1 MVVTANRKASSL
13 SKFKKPFKKIN
24 WALLTSIAVHG
35 AFFALILPELNLNSE
50 SENADIS
57 GETNVIELNA
67 LEQTRLPDFSGP
79 QRFANFNNLN
89 VPTDMENGIDGIP
102 IPNFDA
108 LPFSSYDNS
117 FSSLPTPPPLPPI
130 SGSFDSNYGGSI
142 VNIPAPR
149 DLPAPPP
156 ISFNN
161 NLPNPPSFNDS
172 PITSN
177 NFDNLEGNVIDIVP
191 RSPEQE
197 AEIRRAIFQGR
208 EDENIPSPR
217 DVFNNRNSSIARN
230 QTPDDE
236 TLVNIISNNPTINTD
251 SENSTPRITSRDENV
266 SDEEARKNYVAW
278 LQDVN
283 NPTPQEITMAGYY
296 PQEACNGNIEGT
308 VTYGINVNSDGTV
321 VDHQLI
327 KSSGYPLLNNQAL
340 EQIRARAFDNA
351 TGGNKPYHV
360 YVEFQPSNDICG
372 STAANTPQ
380 NNTPVAP
387 PTNNQTPTTP
397 PPSDNPEPEINSSG
411 VTPAQL
417 NINPPANPPQTP
429 ESVRDILS
437 NSQSQN
443 TSSNGNDGQENSEE
457 EENNGA
463 ASLGE
468 EPIIPENTELEVE
481 FID

>member
-13 SKFKKPFKKIN
+13 GKFRKPLKKIN

-35 AFFALILPELNLNSE
+35 AFFALILPELNLNSQ

-79 QRFANFNNLN
+79 QRFANFNNFN
-89 VPTDMENGIDGIP
+89 VPADMENGIDSIP

-130 SGSFDSNYGGSI
+130 SGSFDFSYGGSI

-149 DLPAPPP
+149 DLPVPPP
-156 ISFNN
+156 ISFNSN
-161 NLPNPPSFNDS
+161 TLPSPPSFNDT
-172 PITSN
+172 PITNN

-191 RSPEQE
+191 QSPEQE

-208 EDENIPSPR
+208 ENDNIPSPR
-217 DVFNNRNSSIARN
+217 DVFNNRNSSNSPIVRN
-230 QTPDDE
+230 QNNDTP
-236 TLVNIISNNPTINTD
+236 VNIISNNPNPNTNI
-251 SENSTPRITSRDENV
+251 ENSTPRITSRDENV
-266 SDEEARKNYVAW
+266 SDEEARKNYIAW

-296 PQEACNGNIEGT
+296 PAEACSGNIEGI
-308 VTYGINVNSDGTV
+308 VTYGINVNGDGTV

-340 EQIRARAFDNA
+340 EQIQARAFDNA

-360 YVEFQPSNDICG
+360 YVEFKPSNDVCG
-372 STAANTPQ
+372 STTVNTNQQ
-380 NNTPVAP
+380 NNTPTSP
-387 PTNNQTPTTP
+387 PSGTNNPR
-397 PPSDNPEPEINSSG
+397 PEVNSSG
-411 VTPAQL
+411 VTPRQI
-417 NINPPANPPQTP
+417 NINTPANPPESP
-429 ESVRDILS
+429 ESVREILS

-443 TSSNGNDGQENSEE
+443 NSSNADEE
-457 EENNGA
+457 SSDDRETNGA
-463 ASLGE
+463 SSLGQ

-481 FID
+481 FVN